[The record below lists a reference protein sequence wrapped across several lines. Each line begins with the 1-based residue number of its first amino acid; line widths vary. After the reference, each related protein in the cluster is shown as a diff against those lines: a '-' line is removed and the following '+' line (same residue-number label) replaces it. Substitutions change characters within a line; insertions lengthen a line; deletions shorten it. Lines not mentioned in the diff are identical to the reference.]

1 MGGEIAITFET
12 LYDILMRE
20 KQQEELLQLEPSFF
34 QDVINYLQEKMK
46 VWEKIS
52 KETDLFSLGE
62 RDKVEAEIKNIRKL
76 LKDIYER
83 REKKIIGLAV
93 NKSRIGHALDVNN
106 LLKEEKQFLESIA
119 TILDQYRH
127 GVLLNVLQMKQP
139 QVEEKKFIVEVEQ
152 KKKEKT
158 KETML
163 VRFIHAVPKFVGS
176 DLAIYGPFDEN
187 DVASLPK
194 DVSEILINKKR
205 AEEVKTPDPAVR

>member
-34 QDVINYLQEKMK
+34 QDVIVYLQEKMK

>member
-20 KQQEELLQLEPSFF
+20 KQQEELLQLEPCFF
-34 QDVINYLQEKMK
+34 QDVIVYLQEKMK

>member
-1 MGGEIAITFET
+1 MGGEMAITFET

-20 KQQEELLQLEPSFF
+20 KQQEELLQLEPTFF
-34 QDVINYLQEKMK
+34 QDVIHYLQEKMV

-76 LKDIYER
+76 MKDIYER
-83 REKKIIGLAV
+83 REKKIISIAV
-93 NKSRIGHALDVNN
+93 SKSRIGHALDVNN
-106 LLKEEKQFLESIA
+106 LLKEEKQFLESVA
-119 TILDQYRH
+119 AVLDQYRH
-127 GVLLNVLQMKQP
+127 GVLLNVLQMKTP
-139 QVEEKKFIVEVEQ
+139 QIEEQKLVVEVEQ

-205 AEEVKTPDPAVR
+205 AEEVKKENSTNY

>member
-34 QDVINYLQEKMK
+34 QDVITYLQEKMN

-52 KETDLFSLGE
+52 KDTDLFSLGE
-62 RDKVEAEIKNIRKL
+62 RDKVEAEIKNIRTL

-93 NKSRIGHALDVNN
+93 NKSRIGHALEMNN
-106 LLKEEKQFLESIA
+106 LLKEEKQFLESVT

-139 QVEEKKFIVEVEQ
+139 QVEEKKFVVEVEQ
-152 KKKEKT
+152 KKERP

-194 DVSEILINKKR
+194 DVSEILVNKKR
-205 AEEVKTPDPAVR
+205 AEEVKTDPAVK